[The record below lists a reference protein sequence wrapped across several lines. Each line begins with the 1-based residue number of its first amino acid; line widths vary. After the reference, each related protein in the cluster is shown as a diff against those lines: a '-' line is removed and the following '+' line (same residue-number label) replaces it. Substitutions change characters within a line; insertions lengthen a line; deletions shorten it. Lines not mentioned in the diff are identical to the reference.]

1 MRLYWPRFET
11 RDRADSIGSNASTV
25 SSSQGSLGSDAGF
38 LLDSDEDSDVED
50 DLDNDEDHHH
60 HHAHEDPPPPP
71 PPQTRATVTE
81 VHPHRGP
88 HYVCTLCGFSAPHMF
103 VLGRHRAL
111 AHENDHFVD
120 IFTCECACD
129 RHFTTRGAAA
139 NHERGCSTAQNTTTL
154 GLAPQNDGPDPETA
168 APSSIPEPGPPPT
181 TMSPPATVPERT
193 STCTSTVGYQTE
205 GAKRRR
211 LAPPLPDDERQQG
224 ASVPPSQTTVFLTD
238 LLTLTRYRV
247 HQDNDAAH
255 PVPPPATTTTTTN
268 TQVSIVNSNEMVINY
283 DYAPTATAFGP
294 QTENPIY
301 ENENPSTYEDDD
313 AWAES
318 TDSARAQIDIPP
330 AQTSF
335 FDEENSSLDAA
346 IAVSGPGT
354 AVTAN
359 LRPGTP
365 RTTAATCE
373 MTQDPAPMTGLSA
386 EPAHLTQFGPGAP
399 TNPAPATSPSTES
412 ALLTRFGANAT
423 RDQASGASPGPVS
436 AIAGGTGA
444 NARPEPTE
452 SALPRARPPRANLT
466 TARNSS
472 LGPRNAISVGES
484 ANARTITAPS
494 SSLSHENA
502 PPVPENALAR
512 PTTARNS
519 SLGPRNAISV
529 GESANAR
536 TTTAPSSSLSHENA
550 PPVPE
555 NALARPTTARNSSL
569 GPRNAI
575 SVGESANART
585 TTAPS
590 SSLSHENAPPVP
602 ENALAR
608 PTTALNSSLGPR
620 NAISVGE
627 SANARTTTA
636 PSSGLSHENAPPVP
650 ENALAR
656 PTTARNSSLGPRNAI
671 LEAAST
677 AMRTRTQGERT
688 LTANPLNW
696 RSDTVPAARPDRNE
710 RVLTAR
716 PSRWRSAT
724 TPTTP
729 ITTEA
734 INETPATTTTT
745 QAITPEAPD
754 DGRPWLLR
762 FDGACPG
769 NPGKGGAGSAL
780 YEPGG
785 AILWTCH
792 HFLPENFNTNN
803 TAEYT
808 ALLDGVQAAK
818 RHGARRLRV
827 EGDSILVIRQ
837 VRGIYACGNKRL
849 RALRNRI
856 LGCLRSL
863 DSFELHHIDRKA
875 NTQADALANRALDH
889 AATKSVCAVHGAGDD
904 RCWTPIQRKTTSQR
918 PDPEATVDE
927 EMKETSDDD
936 EEVVRRDEGE
946 VYAPVRLEPGTIPAK
961 RPRLQLRALSE
972 NEDEKSRAI
981 IERFAKKM
989 ATKITDCE
997 DWETGEGYITALTMQ
1012 MYDLLQEYSTTKKPR
1027 SMMKTKKKT
1036 TATKTMMRP
1045 PRPST
1050 QHREARLEEA
1060 LDDLIIA
1067 QRAEPSQQGRIQKAR
1082 RRVGRVKAAILR
1094 SKLRL
1099 KFEQKEKEC
1108 VQELLRGVN
1117 EDVTEGPMEDT
1128 TCPIGREDLYAFFQ
1142 GVNTPN
1148 MVFDFDSDVGAP
1160 FRAVLQRLPP
1170 PEQVREALTDDLTID
1185 EIEDQLQIVNG
1196 ASSPGLDGIGHDVY
1210 KHFRLQLLPALH
1222 AAFSFCWKHK
1232 KVPTA
1237 WKVGTVRLL
1246 YKKGDPNQP
1255 SNWRPI
1261 CLQQCIYKL
1270 YSGILAKRFTRWM
1283 DTNERF
1289 SLAQKGFRAFNG
1301 CHEHNFLSTSLL
1313 DQTRRMHRKL
1323 YNVWYDLKNAFGS
1336 LPQELMWRVLGMLR
1350 VDAAFI
1356 ERAQNIYEDSHFVV
1370 NNAHDGPTDP
1380 IRQEIG
1386 VYQGCPL
1393 SPYLFIAALIPLLRG
1408 LQELPG
1414 VGVPLAEN
1422 FRPCVS
1428 AYADDIKIF
1437 SDSASG
1443 IRSAHQLV
1451 ERFLKWTTMRANPSK
1466 CALLAV
1472 TTNSRGNPELD
1483 TELQLHLDG
1492 TPIPRLTLSDSYAY
1506 LGIGDGFDHIQR
1518 RFALVPKLGE
1528 LKKNVVALLRSPLA
1542 PWQILKAV
1550 KTYIYPQ
1557 VEYALRHLRPLH
1569 SQLQGFDR
1577 VLSKGL
1583 RHLLRLPSS
1592 ATTAFMYA
1600 PTSHGGLGLLP
1611 LTELH
1616 AALQIAHGWQM
1627 LHSKDHTIQ
1636 AVARTQITQI
1646 IRKRYRLDEEYWKER
1661 TEEAIQRFLN
1671 SDLDPSLTN
1680 IRKRRNGDIG
1690 SLWTDIQRHLATH
1703 QLRLADVVDPS
1714 SGERQWLQLKTPSS
1728 RDWLEHT
1735 TVLRQVKLHMK
1746 NAHLNRWKE
1755 MSDQGRTVR
1764 AQGGPGSSFLT
1775 RGTGMWDND
1784 YVFAVQARLNQL
1796 DTRSVLKRKRVRT
1809 NATCRYAECR
1819 STETLAHVLNH
1830 CPGTSDAVTKR
1841 HDSALKLITDTL
1853 QPRVLRSQ
1861 ERLQLRVNET
1871 VEGMAGQLRPDLQLF
1886 DTRSKTVVVAD
1897 LAITYEDHQQD
1908 GPEFSSLAA
1917 SAQRKIEKY
1926 QPIKVHLMQQGWTV
1940 HLSALVYGSL
1950 GSVLPGNFKVYTEEL
1965 GLLKKDARRLNTT
1978 ISTEAIKAS
1987 RRIWNLHCAL
1997 HRGPTRRV
2005 ETQTTTH
2012 PDPVQIQTPDRRLQ
2026 ASPAQLQHD
2035 PAPERRPQ
2043 PTDTRA
2049 PAPEQRERRVRITA
2063 PAPEQQQG
2071 DRPATNSA
2079 PDERQRHQTLHH
2091 RHPAPPGR
2099 QPELQHRL
2107 PPVRNQPNQPRHRRP
2122 TLRGG
2127 APVHRAPATET
2138 TRPTPELQ
2146 RGQPSGTGTQVR
2158 RSTLSTSIAGTAAGP
2173 RSAPAPTRGGTDG
2186 EARRP
2191 TPPARA
2197 GRSTSDPTATRRPRS
2212 AFSATAGAPATRQ
2225 PRRAYSATAGTPA
2238 TRPARRAFSA
2248 TAGTPATRPAR
2259 RTFSATAG
2267 TPATR
2272 PARRA
2277 YSVTAGTPATRPARR
2292 AYSATAGTP
2301 EAPTRGP
2308 GGPTGTNQSV

>member
-211 LAPPLPDDERQQG
+211 LAPPLPMTNV
-224 ASVPPSQTTVFLTD
+224 SNVPVVPPSRRRVPHRPLTAQP
-238 LLTLTRYRV
+238 LLYRV
-247 HQDNDAAH
+247 HHTTTAAH
-255 PVPPPATTTTTTN
+255 QSPLRDDTTTTH
-268 TQVSIVNSNEMVINY
+268 TQASRFFP
-283 DYAPTATAFGP
+283 APDRKIR
-294 QTENPIY
+294 IY
-301 ENENPSTYEDDD
+301 ENEPEHLRRRRN
-313 AWAES
+313 ARGGVNRQF
-318 TDSARAQIDIPP
+318 RAQIEHPSGPD
-330 AQTSF
+330 QLV
-335 FDEENSSLDAA
+335 FDEK
-346 IAVSGPGT
+346 
-354 AVTAN
+354 
-359 LRPGTP
+359 
-365 RTTAATCE
+365 
-373 MTQDPAPMTGLSA
+373 
-386 EPAHLTQFGPGAP
+386 LTVLMRQ
-399 TNPAPATSPSTES
+399 
-412 ALLTRFGANAT
+412 LRFGANAT

-436 AIAGGTGA
+436 LSHENATPVPENAL
-444 NARPEPTE
+444 ARP
-452 SALPRARPPRANLT
+452 T

-519 SLGPRNAISV
+519 SLGPRNAI
-529 GESANAR
+529 
-536 TTTAPSSSLSHENA
+536 
-550 PPVPE
+550 
-555 NALARPTTARNSSL
+555 
-569 GPRNAI
+569 
-575 SVGESANART
+575 
-585 TTAPS
+585 
-590 SSLSHENAPPVP
+590 
-602 ENALAR
+602 
-608 PTTALNSSLGPR
+608 
-620 NAISVGE
+620 
-627 SANARTTTA
+627 
-636 PSSGLSHENAPPVP
+636 
-650 ENALAR
+650 
-656 PTTARNSSLGPRNAI
+656 

-696 RSDTVPAARPDRNE
+696 RPRAHDND
-710 RVLTAR
+710 
-716 PSRWRSAT
+716 PS
-724 TPTTP
+724 
-729 ITTEA
+729 
-734 INETPATTTTT
+734 
-745 QAITPEAPD
+745 ITPEAKPD
-754 DGRPWLLR
+754 YWP
-762 FDGACPG
+762 AM
-769 NPGKGGAGSAL
+769 
-780 YEPGG
+780 EPGG
-785 AILWTCH
+785 SILWTCH

-989 ATKITDCE
+989 ATKITYCE

-1082 RRVGRVKAAILR
+1082 RRVGRVKVAILR

-1210 KHFRLQLLPALH
+1210 KHFRLQLLTALH

-1451 ERFLKWTTMRANPSK
+1451 
-1466 CALLAV
+1466 
-1472 TTNSRGNPELD
+1472 
-1483 TELQLHLDG
+1483 
-1492 TPIPRLTLSDSYAY
+1492 
-1506 LGIGDGFDHIQR
+1506 
-1518 RFALVPKLGE
+1518 
-1528 LKKNVVALLRSPLA
+1528 
-1542 PWQILKAV
+1542 
-1550 KTYIYPQ
+1550 
-1557 VEYALRHLRPLH
+1557 
-1569 SQLQGFDR
+1569 
-1577 VLSKGL
+1577 
-1583 RHLLRLPSS
+1583 
-1592 ATTAFMYA
+1592 
-1600 PTSHGGLGLLP
+1600 
-1611 LTELH
+1611 
-1616 AALQIAHGWQM
+1616 
-1627 LHSKDHTIQ
+1627 
-1636 AVARTQITQI
+1636 
-1646 IRKRYRLDEEYWKER
+1646 
-1661 TEEAIQRFLN
+1661 
-1671 SDLDPSLTN
+1671 
-1680 IRKRRNGDIG
+1680 
-1690 SLWTDIQRHLATH
+1690 
-1703 QLRLADVVDPS
+1703 
-1714 SGERQWLQLKTPSS
+1714 
-1728 RDWLEHT
+1728 
-1735 TVLRQVKLHMK
+1735 
-1746 NAHLNRWKE
+1746 
-1755 MSDQGRTVR
+1755 
-1764 AQGGPGSSFLT
+1764 
-1775 RGTGMWDND
+1775 
-1784 YVFAVQARLNQL
+1784 
-1796 DTRSVLKRKRVRT
+1796 
-1809 NATCRYAECR
+1809 
-1819 STETLAHVLNH
+1819 
-1830 CPGTSDAVTKR
+1830 DA
-1841 HDSALKLITDTL
+1841 S
-1853 QPRVLRSQ
+1853 
-1861 ERLQLRVNET
+1861 
-1871 VEGMAGQLRPDLQLF
+1871 
-1886 DTRSKTVVVAD
+1886 
-1897 LAITYEDHQQD
+1897 
-1908 GPEFSSLAA
+1908 
-1917 SAQRKIEKY
+1917 
-1926 QPIKVHLMQQGWTV
+1926 
-1940 HLSALVYGSL
+1940 
-1950 GSVLPGNFKVYTEEL
+1950 
-1965 GLLKKDARRLNTT
+1965 
-1978 ISTEAIKAS
+1978 
-1987 RRIWNLHCAL
+1987 
-1997 HRGPTRRV
+1997 
-2005 ETQTTTH
+2005 
-2012 PDPVQIQTPDRRLQ
+2012 
-2026 ASPAQLQHD
+2026 
-2035 PAPERRPQ
+2035 
-2043 PTDTRA
+2043 
-2049 PAPEQRERRVRITA
+2049 
-2063 PAPEQQQG
+2063 
-2071 DRPATNSA
+2071 
-2079 PDERQRHQTLHH
+2079 
-2091 RHPAPPGR
+2091 
-2099 QPELQHRL
+2099 
-2107 PPVRNQPNQPRHRRP
+2107 
-2122 TLRGG
+2122 
-2127 APVHRAPATET
+2127 
-2138 TRPTPELQ
+2138 
-2146 RGQPSGTGTQVR
+2146 
-2158 RSTLSTSIAGTAAGP
+2158 
-2173 RSAPAPTRGGTDG
+2173 
-2186 EARRP
+2186 
-2191 TPPARA
+2191 
-2197 GRSTSDPTATRRPRS
+2197 
-2212 AFSATAGAPATRQ
+2212 
-2225 PRRAYSATAGTPA
+2225 
-2238 TRPARRAFSA
+2238 
-2248 TAGTPATRPAR
+2248 
-2259 RTFSATAG
+2259 
-2267 TPATR
+2267 
-2272 PARRA
+2272 
-2277 YSVTAGTPATRPARR
+2277 
-2292 AYSATAGTP
+2292 
-2301 EAPTRGP
+2301 
-2308 GGPTGTNQSV
+2308 

>member
-50 DLDNDEDHHH
+50 DLDNDEDHH

-168 APSSIPEPGPPPT
+168 APSSIPEPGPSPT

-608 PTTALNSSLGPR
+608 PTTARNSSLGPR

-936 EEVVRRDEGE
+936 EEEVVRRDEGE

-1082 RRVGRVKAAILR
+1082 RRVGRVKVAILR

-1671 SDLDPSLTN
+1671 SDLDSSLTN

-2049 PAPEQRERRVRITA
+2049 PAPEQRKRRVRITA

-2079 PDERQRHQTLHH
+2079 PDERQRHQTLQH

-2238 TRPARRAFSA
+2238 TRPARRAY
-2248 TAGTPATRPAR
+2248 
-2259 RTFSATAG
+2259 SATAG

-2277 YSVTAGTPATRPARR
+2277 QF
-2292 AYSATAGTP
+2292 SATAGTP

>member
-1 MRLYWPRFET
+1 
-11 RDRADSIGSNASTV
+11 
-25 SSSQGSLGSDAGF
+25 
-38 LLDSDEDSDVED
+38 
-50 DLDNDEDHHH
+50 
-60 HHAHEDPPPPP
+60 
-71 PPQTRATVTE
+71 
-81 VHPHRGP
+81 
-88 HYVCTLCGFSAPHMF
+88 
-103 VLGRHRAL
+103 
-111 AHENDHFVD
+111 
-120 IFTCECACD
+120 
-129 RHFTTRGAAA
+129 
-139 NHERGCSTAQNTTTL
+139 
-154 GLAPQNDGPDPETA
+154 
-168 APSSIPEPGPPPT
+168 
-181 TMSPPATVPERT
+181 
-193 STCTSTVGYQTE
+193 
-205 GAKRRR
+205 
-211 LAPPLPDDERQQG
+211 
-224 ASVPPSQTTVFLTD
+224 
-238 LLTLTRYRV
+238 
-247 HQDNDAAH
+247 
-255 PVPPPATTTTTTN
+255 
-268 TQVSIVNSNEMVINY
+268 
-283 DYAPTATAFGP
+283 
-294 QTENPIY
+294 
-301 ENENPSTYEDDD
+301 
-313 AWAES
+313 
-318 TDSARAQIDIPP
+318 
-330 AQTSF
+330 
-335 FDEENSSLDAA
+335 
-346 IAVSGPGT
+346 
-354 AVTAN
+354 
-359 LRPGTP
+359 
-365 RTTAATCE
+365 
-373 MTQDPAPMTGLSA
+373 
-386 EPAHLTQFGPGAP
+386 
-399 TNPAPATSPSTES
+399 
-412 ALLTRFGANAT
+412 
-423 RDQASGASPGPVS
+423 
-436 AIAGGTGA
+436 
-444 NARPEPTE
+444 
-452 SALPRARPPRANLT
+452 
-466 TARNSS
+466 
-472 LGPRNAISVGES
+472 
-484 ANARTITAPS
+484 
-494 SSLSHENA
+494 
-502 PPVPENALAR
+502 
-512 PTTARNS
+512 
-519 SLGPRNAISV
+519 
-529 GESANAR
+529 
-536 TTTAPSSSLSHENA
+536 
-550 PPVPE
+550 
-555 NALARPTTARNSSL
+555 
-569 GPRNAI
+569 
-575 SVGESANART
+575 
-585 TTAPS
+585 
-590 SSLSHENAPPVP
+590 
-602 ENALAR
+602 
-608 PTTALNSSLGPR
+608 
-620 NAISVGE
+620 
-627 SANARTTTA
+627 
-636 PSSGLSHENAPPVP
+636 
-650 ENALAR
+650 
-656 PTTARNSSLGPRNAI
+656 
-671 LEAAST
+671 
-677 AMRTRTQGERT
+677 MRTRTQGERT

-729 ITTEA
+729 TTTEA
-734 INETPATTTTT
+734 INETLATTTTT

-936 EEVVRRDEGE
+936 EEEVVRRDEGE

-1082 RRVGRVKAAILR
+1082 RRVGRVKVAILR

-1222 AAFSFCWKHK
+1222 AAFSFCWKHR

-1671 SDLDPSLTN
+1671 SDLDSSLTN

-1775 RGTGMWDND
+1775 RGTCMWDND

-1861 ERLQLRVNET
+1861 ERLQLRVNQT

-1926 QPIKVHLMQQGWTV
+1926 QPIKAHLMQQGWTV

-2005 ETQTTTH
+2005 ETQATTH

-2049 PAPEQRERRVRITA
+2049 PAPEQRKRRVRITA

-2079 PDERQRHQTLHH
+2079 PDERQRHQTLQH

-2238 TRPARRAFSA
+2238 TRPARRAYSA

-2259 RTFSATAG
+2259 RTF
-2267 TPATR
+2267 
-2272 PARRA
+2272 
-2277 YSVTAGTPATRPARR
+2277 
-2292 AYSATAGTP
+2292 SATAGTP

-2308 GGPTGTNQSV
+2308 GGPTGTNQSVLERMRFFWPLRDRSPSTDSECSTASQSSLASDASFYSAAGGEEMSTAPSRPADPIVDLRGDPPADPLGDPPEDPLGDQPPMPCFTFGAGWEPQDPLRVAAGGASFPGPQPPPGAATSGTGAQPAAPIAPQRAAARTTSGRNDRIAPSSAPQLVFDIEAPASSPDASRSPPDRAATLARSADSPADRRRLPPDCAPPALPDPPCARPERGESLADGRAPDLATERDEIPAPAPPSSPRELLQPLNGSSQDVALAVYAHNAALFECTLCAHTARDLAALQQHRRSAHRNTRFVDHFHSGCACGVSFFSRAAATKHARECPESAFSAAAAARTAAANTAGMSLGADERDDLASAGVLHDVASPAFGSILPAALATAADAPSATATADAATQQSTVPPAAAQPPRRAHVPPVPRALSPPSALRIGGKRRRLNGDDDDSGGDLDVLMHDEDIAAHVEALPEPHHNGAAAPSARERGAPSAPHSHTLGPSTPPRPPACSKHGELEPAAGGRGGGRSDSAERERNSSSDSDDRANAPTTTQTTDTSDERGNRDNHDDTRTDAEYDNKHQRRADAPTTPRTIESGDNNDERADCEHERDDGDTCDDDTRDTCERDNDSNDSNQGTGSDGNSDGHSSDGDTIGRNLDPAI